1 MHIFRCSKQ
10 IFRDNGIAYS
20 IDRYC
25 QSGRSEIRESLK
37 ICSMRNC
44 DILGK
49 KEQCANKLIILR
61 RINIRLSV
69 IFVLVLVLSPA
80 EIDYYTAPPH
90 HSLKDFLNFL
100 WKSVRI

>member
-1 MHIFRCSKQ
+1 
-10 IFRDNGIAYS
+10 
-20 IDRYC
+20 
-25 QSGRSEIRESLK
+25 
-37 ICSMRNC
+37 MRNC

-80 EIDYYTAPPH
+80 EIDYYTAPP
-90 HSLKDFLNFL
+90 SFIEGFLKFFVEICTNLVPL
-100 WKSVRI
+100 KSMYIIIAELVKFRILKQCDRFSRART